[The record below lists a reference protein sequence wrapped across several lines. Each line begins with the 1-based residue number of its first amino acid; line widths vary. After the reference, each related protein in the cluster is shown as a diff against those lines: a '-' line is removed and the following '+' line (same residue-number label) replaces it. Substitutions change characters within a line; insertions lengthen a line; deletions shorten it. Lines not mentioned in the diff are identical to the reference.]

1 MHVLIE
7 RREGK
12 RWVSKADPLQVCRR
26 CVPAH
31 PTAYHK
37 KKGSWRLTTQEYRSR
52 RVGLSRSRC
61 EEHLSPY
68 SQQCFSRRL
77 EGTFTACAE
86 RKTRGDHLWGGAW
99 PHAGCA
105 DSTLARECPFTIG
118 CWRTPVP
125 TASSLLWTQAAP
137 RDQDPPAVA

>member
-1 MHVLIE
+1 MQLLIE

-12 RWVSKADPLQVCRR
+12 RWVPKADPLQVCRR
-26 CVPAH
+26 CLPAH

-37 KKGSWRLTTQEYRSR
+37 KKGSRRWTTQVYRSR

-77 EGTFTACAE
+77 ECLPTHFPSRLAPNARLAVTTSGEKPGLLQDALT
-86 RKTRGDHLWGGAW
+86 
-99 PHAGCA
+99 PH
-105 DSTLARECPFTIG
+105 
-118 CWRTPVP
+118 
-125 TASSLLWTQAAP
+125 
-137 RDQDPPAVA
+137 